1 MSLYQT
7 AVKRPITTALIFV
20 AIAIF
25 GIFSLMKLPIDLY
38 PEIDMDQIMVVTY
51 YAGASASDIENNVT
65 KVLEN
70 GLNSVSNLKHITSQS
85 RENVSVVTLE
95 FNYGTDPDVATNDI
109 RDKLDVIKSSLPDN
123 AENPVLFKFSTDDIP
138 ILILS
143 VTSQESEPGLYRILT
158 DAVVNPLARINGV
171 GAVSISGIP
180 KRQIMVYCDPY
191 KLSAYNLSVESIAS
205 VIGKN
210 NRNIPSGSIDIG
222 SNTYSLRVQQEFTDP
237 SELKNIVISST
248 GGKNIY
254 LKDVATIKDTLEERT
269 QEAYVNNKK
278 GGIIIIQKQSG
289 ANSVSISKQV
299 MSKLPSLEKKL
310 PSDVKLGV
318 IINTSDNIV
327 NTIDS
332 LKETILIT
340 FLIVML
346 VVFIFLGRWRATFI
360 IILTIPI
367 SLLASL
373 IYLLASGNT
382 LNIISLS
389 SLSIAIGM
397 VVDDAIVVLE
407 NITTHIERG
416 SRPAQASVYA
426 TNEVAIS
433 IIASTLTMLAV
444 FLPLTMVQGM
454 TGVLF
459 RQLGW
464 TVSIIMLV
472 SLISAMALVPMLCS
486 KMLKLKHKESKFH
499 RVVFGVINRGIE
511 SLNNGYAKLLGWA
524 VHHRSLVLSSA
535 LVIFLASLFILGPMM
550 KTEFFPAQDNSRV
563 TINIKL
569 PTGTRQDIT
578 RALSKRITNDFIR
591 DYPEIEVCNFSEGS
605 ANSDNTFASLRDNGT
620 NIISFNIRV
629 VKPAKRKR
637 NLNEICASM
646 RKDLHKYPLI
656 RTFSVMGGQQGGMG
670 GQGSVEIDIYG
681 YDFANTDAVAAS
693 VKSKLMSN
701 KSINQVV
708 ISRDEYTPEY
718 HVVFNREKLAMNGL
732 DITTAS
738 TYLRNRVNGVTASEY
753 REQGDEYDII
763 VRYAPQ
769 FRESLEDIENIIIYN
784 NSGNGVR
791 VRDVADIVE
800 NMTPPTIERKD
811 RERVVSV
818 TAMVP
823 TNMALSDLI
832 QIATDDMNSIDLPTG
847 ITWDFGG
854 TYEDQQSTY
863 ADIITLMLLVL
874 ILVFIVMAAEF
885 ESLTYPFVIMLS
897 IPFALVGVIMGLVIN
912 NTPLSVMSM
921 IGLLM
926 LLGIV
931 VKNGIVLIDYIR
943 LCRERGLGVAHAV
956 VTAGRSRLRPVLMT
970 TLTTVLGMLPLAMGR
985 GEGSEMWRGMGLSV
999 AWGLSIS
1006 TLVTLV
1012 IVPTMYC
1019 VFAGNGIKRLRKKE
1033 LK

>member
-1 MSLYQT
+1 
-7 AVKRPITTALIFV
+7 
-20 AIAIF
+20 
-25 GIFSLMKLPIDLY
+25 
-38 PEIDMDQIMVVTY
+38 
-51 YAGASASDIENNVT
+51 
-65 KVLEN
+65 
-70 GLNSVSNLKHITSQS
+70 
-85 RENVSVVTLE
+85 
-95 FNYGTDPDVATNDI
+95 
-109 RDKLDVIKSSLPDN
+109 
-123 AENPVLFKFSTDDIP
+123 
-138 ILILS
+138 
-143 VTSQESEPGLYRILT
+143 
-158 DAVVNPLARINGV
+158 
-171 GAVSISGIP
+171 
-180 KRQIMVYCDPY
+180 
-191 KLSAYNLSVESIAS
+191 
-205 VIGKN
+205 
-210 NRNIPSGSIDIG
+210 
-222 SNTYSLRVQQEFTDP
+222 
-237 SELKNIVISST
+237 
-248 GGKNIY
+248 
-254 LKDVATIKDTLEERT
+254 
-269 QEAYVNNKK
+269 
-278 GGIIIIQKQSG
+278 
-289 ANSVSISKQV
+289 
-299 MSKLPSLEKKL
+299 
-310 PSDVKLGV
+310 
-318 IINTSDNIV
+318 
-327 NTIDS
+327 
-332 LKETILIT
+332 
-340 FLIVML
+340 ML

-943 LCRERGLGVAHAV
+943 LCREGGLGVAHAV